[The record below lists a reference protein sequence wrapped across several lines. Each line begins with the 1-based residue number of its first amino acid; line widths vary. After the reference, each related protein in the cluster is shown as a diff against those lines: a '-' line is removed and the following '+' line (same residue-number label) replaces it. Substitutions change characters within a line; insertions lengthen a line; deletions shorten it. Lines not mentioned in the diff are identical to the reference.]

1 MLLDAYLNIFQQAL
15 YILILLG
22 GVDTMRRREFRAE
35 HAMIPVILIG
45 GFLYHMLFEAKA
57 QYSYPYVVMMLPLA
71 ARGLTMIGAG
81 IRRIRKK

>member
-1 MLLDAYLNIFQQAL
+1 
-15 YILILLG
+15 
-22 GVDTMRRREFRAE
+22 
-35 HAMIPVILIG
+35 MIPVILIG